1 MFFFGNWNIQ
11 EQSLC
16 EADTNKH
23 NQAHRFLMDMLLL
36 PMISKNNLF
45 CYLVDVSK
53 FECLREMNYIECY
66 IFRMQILVEWCRVSD
81 KSGAVILE

>member
-53 FECLREMNYIECY
+53 FECLREMNDIECY
-66 IFRMQILVEWCRVSD
+66 KFAAKTHMLACGMKVASI
-81 KSGAVILE
+81 